1 MKIQSVSDL
10 LILPLLA
17 LLLCGSAWA
26 ADYPLT
32 ITDTA
37 GREVAFPQC
46 PSSA

>member
-1 MKIQSVSDL
+1 MRIQLISTLV
-10 LILPLLA
+10 ILPLAA

-37 GREVAFPQC
+37 GREVAFPN
-46 PSSA
+46 PLSG